1 MRTVTLKEQE
11 VAVLF
16 QAIFNEMTWIEREI
30 EKGPVNMRDEMKR
43 RLDVMEGVSKKI
55 MHAKQSDYIP
65 ESKLKMKQDES
76 CYGC

>member
-30 EKGPVNMRDEMKR
+30 EKGPANWKDEMSR
-43 RLDVMEGVSKKI
+43 RLTVMEGISKKI

-65 ESKLKMKQDES
+65 ESKLKMNEIHDS
-76 CYGC
+76 

>member
-16 QAIFNEMTWIEREI
+16 QAIFNEMSWIDREI
-30 EKGPVNMRDEMKR
+30 EKGPVNRREEMQR
-43 RLDVMEGVSKKI
+43 RLKLIEGVSKKI

-65 ESKLKMKQDES
+65 ESKLKMNEVHDS
-76 CYGC
+76 